1 MHHPS
6 DRNMIL
12 QLHLLSFSTGQPH
25 PFAEQPIIFIAAKAP
40 PLGICNAVV
49 EIVGDFLVLLI
60 VFLEEWN
67 ENEDMFF
74 VVLWK
79 KGEVHC
85 VSISGLPYIPS
96 SFAYTSCSALFPRM
110 ENSLRFYFL
119 FARHPHDPQPE
130 SKYGRSNEDCD
141 R

>member
-1 MHHPS
+1 
-6 DRNMIL
+6 MIL

-25 PFAEQPIIFIAAKAP
+25 PFAEQPIIFIAAKSP

-60 VFLEEWN
+60 GFLEEWN

-79 KGEVHC
+79 KGEAHC
-85 VSISGLPYIPS
+85 VSISGSSHIPS
-96 SFAYTSCSALFPRM
+96 SLAYTPCSASFPRM
-110 ENSLRFYFL
+110 ENSLRFHFP
-119 FARHPHDPQPE
+119 FARHPHDSQPE